1 MKHLLVLI
9 VLACLSL
16 TAAAQN
22 EQDFAS
28 TYMKLYA
35 QGTTLSCQTISPA
48 MITKMLQ
55 QQAEEENNDTKQ
67 ALRNIRSMRIVS
79 NKKATETAALHEK
92 ATKLLN
98 TNKGRYKLYQDYD
111 GKSLFTRKRGKTIV
125 ELILVAENS
134 GCLHIVNIT
143 GTMDETFVKR
153 LINL

>member
-1 MKHLLVLI
+1 MKHLLALI
-9 VLACLSL
+9 ILLCLSL
-16 TAAAQN
+16 TATAQN

-35 QGTTLSCQTISPA
+35 SGTTLTCQTISPA

-55 QQAEEENNDTKQ
+55 QQTEGENSDTKQ
-67 ALRNIRSMRIVS
+67 ALKNIRSMRIVS

-92 ATKLLN
+92 AATLLKN
-98 TNKGRYKLYQDYD
+98 NKGRYKLYQDYD
-111 GKSLFTRKRGKTIV
+111 GKSLFTRKRGNTIV
-125 ELILVAENS
+125 ELILVAENN

-153 LINL
+153 LINQ